1 MGDHLQPN
9 RAPAPGPPP
18 SAAHA
23 KARQFEDEKKR
34 ITASCFSKP
43 DVDGALL
50 ESYIT
55 HCKVIEDGAS
65 PSSPPPEDG
74 PHDQKK
80 SRVIVVA
87 VRKTGRVRMHKARE
101 NPNGA
106 FQIGK
111 TWNLDDLSEIENHPP
126 PFEKGFTVTIIK
138 PYYWQASS
146 SKEKDFF
153 ISSLLKIYKKYTGG
167 KIPKLTGFGGT
178 EVDKLLGGA
187 ASLQEGQ
194 RDDAGGVSPSGPSPI
209 SQGPSQFPSSLK
221 PAPLRN
227 LTSAVSMD
235 NMTSPGRQP
244 SPRNKGID
252 GLRAGPGVLR
262 PSQSSDQLPTSRRP
276 PDLAPG
282 SRNISGGSAYSAA
295 SGVALSDPP
304 PPPIPPQGP
313 GRRPSNGSSRSGR
326 DRSGTR
332 GAPVEDERGIR
343 PMPSSERMLRTPS
356 ASSHQSREATEQYP
370 YGGGNRGLPPPAA
383 PPEPSPLVDAR
394 SPVKKKS
401 GKDVASQFRLA
412 ANTYAAGG
420 VMGDRRQR
428 PKTPTT
434 PTSMSRTPSQDPGRQ
449 EEVPKIKY
457 PEERRDRDTRGGNGP
472 YGVAGAPGERRRS
485 PPRARDL
492 PPPYNQRSP
501 GEQMEPLL
509 RNEVRIVTLASK
521 DKPSML
527 PSSTP
532 RNASPSRA
540 KHDSLEVPTGSGG
553 SASPDGSGDG
563 GEQGGRSRSRSP
575 IAKGRKR
582 RSVKSSFL
590 SDVDTSRVTVDIEE
604 LLNEFN
610 WDPQGKVDALES
622 KIRKEIAE
630 VEAKDV
636 IVNTDGDP
644 RIEELSNLLDRAIQE
659 CDEMD
664 SLLTLYA
671 VELTSLNDDI
681 SHIENQS
688 QGLQVQTANQ
698 KTLQRELQNLMST
711 ISIGPQQLEVLKYGS
726 LDSPQALQSIEDT
739 LLALYKA
746 MTTIDP
752 KMARNAPES
761 PVGDG
766 RRGSWSDEGIGS
778 MRALQERK
786 EGYQK
791 DTQSFLARMKQFMT
805 IKFGAEVVELAKNSK
820 NSPMSPGQPKLL
832 GHDSAYT
839 ALCKFSGLVAFA
851 KDVDLEEYYG
861 LQKLYEKP
869 VSGLFQDEFREHVL
883 AWKRITKKP
892 ILDEVDLRKLP
903 AYIRGKFLGANA
915 RTVFTA
921 QEKETDRVAV
931 TAARKL
937 TVKRSQTLAKIR
949 SPAGDHSK
957 NKNQDGII
965 NSHEAFAGTLA
976 ETYNLVLREQNF
988 IVKFFR
994 MSSQP
999 PQDFSEFIANSPAA
1013 EHRRIGDIGGL
1024 RPVEADKAKAK
1035 MVSDFMTGL
1044 FGFLPQ
1050 DLQSLVEWAIRT
1062 DPLQGVGVMYALETK
1077 MAALLG
1083 TDQEFLL
1090 KMLQKLHDRLAGLFS
1105 RFLDDQVK
1113 AIEETKVKIKK
1124 RKGVI
1129 PFMKVFPSFAS
1140 RIEDQLP
1147 TEVPGSSADL
1157 DIRDLVNDGYERINK
1172 AMFESLHAIA
1182 KESPTV
1188 ANSSL
1193 DPEDKEQL
1201 NYHIMMIE
1209 NMHHYLEELPLNT
1222 TNPVLTLF
1230 KTRAERD
1237 LAEHLGLYTSS
1248 VIRRPLGKL
1257 LDYVEGVEVLQR
1269 SGADDIPS
1277 RQSHSR
1283 QVFKKVLAHH
1293 DGKEIRR
1300 GIETL
1305 RKRVDKHFSTDGGD
1319 DDAVLVERIL
1329 AALEKEFIEVH
1340 RRTQILVQTVYKES
1354 GLEMEFLVAD
1364 VVGGF
1369 KK

>member
-1 MGDHLQPN
+1 MADQFQAN
-9 RAPAPGPPP
+9 RAPGPGAAGPPP
-18 SAAHA
+18 TTAGA

-55 HCKVIEDGAS
+55 HCRVIEDGAS
-65 PSSPPPEDG
+65 PSSPPLADG
-74 PHDQKK
+74 PRDQKK

-101 NPNGA
+101 NPNGG

-111 TWNLDDLSEIENHPP
+111 TWNLDDLTEIENYIA

-138 PYYWQASS
+138 PYYWQANS

-167 KIPKLTGFGGT
+167 KIPTLIGFAGT
-178 EVDKLLGGA
+178 EVDKMLGGA

-194 RDDAGGVSPSGPSPI
+194 RDDMGGASPAGPSPI
-209 SQGPSQFPSSLK
+209 SPGPSQFSSSLK
-221 PAPLRN
+221 PTPLRN

-235 NMTSPGRQP
+235 NMASPGRQP

-252 GLRAGPGVLR
+252 GLRTGPGALR
-262 PSQSSDQLPTSRRP
+262 PSQSSDPLPSSRRP

-282 SRNISGGSAYSAA
+282 SRNISGASAYSTA
-295 SGVALSDPP
+295 SGAALSDPS

-332 GAPVEDERGIR
+332 GTPIEDERGIR
-343 PMPSSERMLRTPS
+343 RMPSSERMFRTPS
-356 ASSHQSREATEQYP
+356 ASSHQSREAIEQYP
-370 YGGGNRGLPPPAA
+370 YGGGNRGPPPPAA

-394 SPVKKKS
+394 GLAKKMS
-401 GKDVASQFRLA
+401 SKDVASQFRLA

-420 VMGDRRQR
+420 MMGDRRQR

-434 PTSMSRTPSQDPGRQ
+434 PTAMSRTPSQDPGRQ
-449 EEVPKIKY
+449 EEVPMIKY
-457 PEERRDRDTRGGNGP
+457 PEERKDRDARGGNGS
-472 YGVAGAPGERRRS
+472 YGAAGAPGERRRS
-485 PPRARDL
+485 PSRTRD
-492 PPPYNQRSP
+492 PPPPSSNQRSP
-501 GEQMEPLL
+501 EKQMELPP
-509 RNEVRIVTLASK
+509 RSEVRRATLTSK
-521 DKPSML
+521 DKPPML
-527 PSSTP
+527 PSPTP
-532 RNASPSRA
+532 RNASPGRP
-540 KHDSLEVPTGSGG
+540 KHNSLEIPTASGR
-553 SASPDGSGDG
+553 STSPDGLGDV
-563 GEQGGRSRSRSP
+563 GERGERSRSRSP
-575 IAKGRKR
+575 NTKGRKR
-582 RSVKSSFL
+582 KSVKSSYL
-590 SDVDTSRVTVDIEE
+590 DDVDTSRVTVDIED
-604 LLNEFN
+604 LLREFD
-610 WDPQGKVDALES
+610 WDPQGKVDVLET
-622 KIRKEIAE
+622 KIRREIAE

-644 RIEELSNLLDRAIQE
+644 RIEELSGLLDKAILE

-698 KTLQRELQNLMST
+698 KTLQRELQNLMSI
-711 ISIGPQQLEVLKYGS
+711 ISIVPQQLEVLKYGP
-726 LDSPQALQSIEDT
+726 LDSSQALQSIEDT

-746 MTTIDP
+746 MTIIDP
-752 KMARNAPES
+752 KMARHAPEL

-778 MRALQERK
+778 MKALQERK

-791 DTQSFLARMKQFMT
+791 DAQLFLARMKQFMT

-820 NSPMSPGQPKLL
+820 NSPMSPGQPRLL
-832 GHDSAYT
+832 GHDSAYM
-839 ALCKFSGLVAFA
+839 ALYKFSGLIAFA
-851 KDVDLEEYYG
+851 KDADLEEYYG

-869 VSGLFQDEFREHVL
+869 VSGLFQEEFREHVL
-883 AWKRITKKP
+883 AWKKITKKP
-892 ILDEVDLRKLP
+892 ISDEVDLL
-903 AYIRGKFLGANA
+903 
-915 RTVFTA
+915 FTA
-921 QEKETDRVAV
+921 QEKEADNVAV

-949 SPAGDHSK
+949 SPTSDHSK
-957 NKNQDGII
+957 NKNQDGMI
-965 NSHEAFAGTLA
+965 NSHESFAGALA
-976 ETYNLVLREQNF
+976 EMYNLILREQNF
-988 IVKFFR
+988 VVEFFQ
-994 MSSQP
+994 MSSQL
-999 PQDFSEFIANSPAA
+999 PQDFAEFIVNSPTA
-1013 EHRRIGDIGGL
+1013 EHRKIGDLGGL
-1024 RPVEADKAKAK
+1024 RPAETDKAKAK
-1035 MVSDFMTGL
+1035 MVSDFMTEL

-1050 DLQSLVEWAIRT
+1050 DLQSLIEWAIRM
-1062 DPLQGVGVMYALETK
+1062 DPLQGVGVLHALEMK
-1077 MAALLG
+1077 MAVLPD

-1147 TEVPGSSADL
+1147 AEVPGSSTDL

-1188 ANSSL
+1188 TNSSL

-1222 TNPVLTLF
+1222 TNPILTLF

-1257 LDYVEGVEVLQR
+1257 LDFVESIEVLQR
-1269 SGADDIPS
+1269 NGADDIPS

-1305 RKRVDKHFSTDGGD
+1305 KKRVDKHFATDGGD
-1319 DDAVLVERIL
+1319 DDAVLVDRIL
-1329 AALEKEFIEVH
+1329 AALEKEFIDVH
-1340 RRTQILVQTVYKES
+1340 RRTQLLTQTVYKEA

-1369 KK
+1369 KKQH

>member
-1 MGDHLQPN
+1 MADQFQAN
-9 RAPAPGPPP
+9 RAPGPGAAGPPP
-18 SAAHA
+18 TAAGA
-23 KARQFEDEKKR
+23 KARQFEDEKRR

-55 HCKVIEDGAS
+55 HCRVIEDGAS
-65 PSSPPPEDG
+65 PSSPPLADG
-74 PHDQKK
+74 PRDQKK

-101 NPNGA
+101 NPNGG

-111 TWNLDDLSEIENHPP
+111 TWNLDDLSEIENHIA

-138 PYYWQASS
+138 PYYWQANS

-167 KIPKLTGFGGT
+167 KIPTLIGFGGT
-178 EVDKLLGGA
+178 EVDKMLGGA
-187 ASLQEGQ
+187 ASLQESQ
-194 RDDAGGVSPSGPSPI
+194 RDDTGGASPAGPSPV
-209 SQGPSQFPSSLK
+209 SPGPSQFSSSLK
-221 PAPLRN
+221 PTPLRN

-235 NMTSPGRQP
+235 NMASPGRQP

-252 GLRAGPGVLR
+252 GLRTGPGPLR
-262 PSQSSDQLPTSRRP
+262 PSQSSDPLPSSSRRP

-282 SRNISGGSAYSAA
+282 SRNISGASAYSTA
-295 SGVALSDPP
+295 SGAALGDPS

-313 GRRPSNGSSRSGR
+313 GRRPSDGSSRSGR

-343 PMPSSERMLRTPS
+343 RMPSSERMFRTPS
-356 ASSHQSREATEQYP
+356 ASSHQSREAIDQYP
-370 YGGGNRGLPPPAA
+370 YGGGNRGPPPPAA
-383 PPEPSPLVDAR
+383 PPEPSLLIDAR
-394 SPVKKKS
+394 GVAKKMS
-401 GKDVASQFRLA
+401 SKDVASQFRLA

-420 VMGDRRQR
+420 MMGDRRQR

-434 PTSMSRTPSQDPGRQ
+434 PTAMSRTPSQDPGRQ

-457 PEERRDRDTRGGNGP
+457 PEERKDRDARGGNGS
-472 YGVAGAPGERRRS
+472 YGTAGAPGERRRS
-485 PPRARDL
+485 PSRTRDL
-492 PPPYNQRSP
+492 PPPSSNQRSQ
-501 GEQMEPLL
+501 EKQMEPPL
-509 RNEVRIVTLASK
+509 RSEVRRATLTPK
-521 DKPSML
+521 DKPPVL
-527 PSSTP
+527 SSPTP
-532 RNASPSRA
+532 RNASPGRP
-540 KHDSLEVPTGSGG
+540 KHDSLEIPTASGR
-553 SASPDGSGDG
+553 STSPDGPGDV
-563 GEQGGRSRSRSP
+563 GERGERSRSRSP
-575 IAKGRKR
+575 NTKGRKR
-582 RSVKSSFL
+582 KSVKSSYL
-590 SDVDTSRVTVDIEE
+590 NDVDTSRVTVDIED
-604 LLNEFN
+604 LLREFN
-610 WDPQGKVDALES
+610 WDPQGKVDALET
-622 KIRKEIAE
+622 KIRKDIAE

-636 IVNTDGDP
+636 IVNTDGDS
-644 RIEELSNLLDRAIQE
+644 RIEELSSLLDKAIQE

-698 KTLQRELQNLMST
+698 KTLQRELQNLMSI
-711 ISIGPQQLEVLKYGS
+711 ISIVPQQLEVLKYGP

-746 MTTIDP
+746 MTIIDP
-752 KMARNAPES
+752 KMARHAPES

-778 MRALQERK
+778 MKALQERK

-791 DTQSFLARMKQFMT
+791 DAQLFLARMKQFMT

-820 NSPMSPGQPKLL
+820 NSPMSPGQPRLL
-832 GHDSAYT
+832 GHDSAYM
-839 ALCKFSGLVAFA
+839 ALYKFSGLIAFT
-851 KDVDLEEYYG
+851 KDADLEEYYG

-883 AWKRITKKP
+883 AWKKITKKP
-892 ILDEVDLRKLP
+892 ISDEVDLL
-903 AYIRGKFLGANA
+903 
-915 RTVFTA
+915 FTA
-921 QEKETDRVAV
+921 QEKEADNVAV

-949 SPAGDHSK
+949 SPTSDHSK

-965 NSHEAFAGTLA
+965 NSHEAFAGALA
-976 ETYNLVLREQNF
+976 EMYNLILREQNF
-988 IVKFFR
+988 VVEFFQ
-994 MSSQP
+994 MSSQL
-999 PQDFSEFIANSPAA
+999 PQDFSEFLANSPAA
-1013 EHRRIGDIGGL
+1013 EHRKIRDLSGL
-1024 RPVEADKAKAK
+1024 KPAETDKAKAK
-1035 MVSDFMTGL
+1035 MVSDFMTEL
-1044 FGFLPQ
+1044 FGFLSQ
-1050 DLQSLVEWAIRT
+1050 DLQSLIEWAIRM
-1062 DPLQGVGVMYALETK
+1062 DPLQGVGVLYALETK
-1077 MAALLG
+1077 MAALLD

-1113 AIEETKVKIKK
+1113 AIEEKKVKIKK

-1147 TEVPGSSADL
+1147 AEVPGSSTDL

-1188 ANSSL
+1188 TSSSL

-1222 TNPVLTLF
+1222 TNPILTLF

-1257 LDYVEGVEVLQR
+1257 LDFVESVEVIQR
-1269 SGADDIPS
+1269 NGADDIPS

-1283 QVFKKVLAHH
+1283 QVFKKALTHH

-1305 RKRVDKHFSTDGGD
+1305 RKRVDKHFAADGGD
-1319 DDAVLVERIL
+1319 DDAVLVDRIL
-1329 AALEKEFIEVH
+1329 AALEKEFIDVH
-1340 RRTQILVQTVYKES
+1340 RRTQILTQTVYKEA

-1369 KK
+1369 KKQH